1 MTRLRRASIATA
13 AGFAVS
19 LTVMSLGATIL
30 PHEPPRQHAY
40 FAFVDFWYGLGGLL
54 GSLTFLLFLAVS
66 LASIVPHLRSRG
78 VPNEQRMDVLI
89 VCPRCRLGQTIR
101 SDGDVCR
108 RCRLRISVLTS

>member
-1 MTRLRRASIATA
+1 
-13 AGFAVS
+13 
-19 LTVMSLGATIL
+19 
-30 PHEPPRQHAY
+30 
-40 FAFVDFWYGLGGLL
+40 VDFWYGLGGLL